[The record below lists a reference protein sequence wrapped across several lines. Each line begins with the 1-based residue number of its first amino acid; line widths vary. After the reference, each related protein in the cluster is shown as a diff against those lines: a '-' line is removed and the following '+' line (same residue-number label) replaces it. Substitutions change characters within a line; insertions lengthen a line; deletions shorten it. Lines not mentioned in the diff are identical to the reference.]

1 MYFKKIK
8 NCCAA
13 NDAIKNVKRQLTKWG
28 RYLRIVLSDKRLV
41 IRVYKLVSQLN
52 NKIIQTGKES
62 TWTFLQRGYTNSPEG
77 VHCF

>member
-1 MYFKKIK
+1 LYFKKIK

-52 NKIIQTGKES
+52 KKIIQCKNR
-62 TWTFLQRGYTNSPEG
+62 QRIYTDISPKRI
-77 VHCF
+77 HK

>member
-1 MYFKKIK
+1 MLYFKKIK

-52 NKIIQTGKES
+52 KKIIQCKNR
-62 TWTFLQRGYTNSPEG
+62 QRIYTDISPKRI
-77 VHCF
+77 HK

>member
-8 NCCAA
+8 NYCAA

-52 NKIIQTGKES
+52 KKIIQCKNR
-62 TWTFLQRGYTNSPEG
+62 QRIYTDISPKRI
-77 VHCF
+77 HK

>member
-28 RYLRIVLSDKRLV
+28 RCLRIVLFDKRLE

-52 NKIIQTGKES
+52 KIIQTGKES
-62 TWTFLQRGYTNSPEG
+62 TRTFLQRGYTNSPEG